1 MDSRP
6 GLLPLHGWSV
16 QLCIAKRPSKPHL
29 LLIREKTKASKEMA
43 TTTYRKGFIGRA
55 FAVLG
60 AASAAAAAVEGH
72 RRPKASDLRTLGI
85 DPANFPDAGRS

>member
-1 MDSRP
+1 M
-6 GLLPLHGWSV
+6 
-16 QLCIAKRPSKPHL
+16 CIAKRLPRSHL
-29 LLIREKTKASKEMA
+29 LLIREKTKASKKMS
-43 TTTYRKGFIGRA
+43 TTTYHKGFIGRA

-85 DPANFPDAGRS
+85 DPASFPDTRRG

>member
-1 MDSRP
+1 M
-6 GLLPLHGWSV
+6 
-16 QLCIAKRPSKPHL
+16 CIAKRPGRPHL
-29 LLIREKTKASKEMA
+29 LLIKEKTKASKKMA
-43 TTTYRKGFIGRA
+43 TTTYHKGFIGRA

-85 DPANFPDAGRS
+85 DPANFPDTRRD